1 MGVLVG
7 TPHWWG
13 LMGNDSHLGVLGTDG
28 RWKLARDRVD
38 GEGPFRGILEG
49 VPKGG
54 EMGCPHRWGISWGFD
69 GESLRIGVHGD
80 MGI

>member
-1 MGVLVG
+1 LVG
-7 TPHWWG
+7 CPLWWG
-13 LMGNDSHLGVLGTDG
+13 LMGVDGEWFPFGCFEHRWRLG
-28 RWKLARDRVD
+28 RDRVD
-38 GEGPFRGILEG
+38 GEGPFWGILEG